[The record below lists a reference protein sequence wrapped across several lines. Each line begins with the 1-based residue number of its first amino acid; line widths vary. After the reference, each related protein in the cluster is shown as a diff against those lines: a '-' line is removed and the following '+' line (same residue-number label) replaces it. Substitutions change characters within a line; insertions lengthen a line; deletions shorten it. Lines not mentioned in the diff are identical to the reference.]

1 MPEEYLLV
9 TDGPSL
15 GARIDLSDA
24 TVTVGRDP
32 DCELPLDDTQASRRH
47 ARVSRDDRGRWVE
60 DLGSTNGTLL
70 NGVRITAP
78 QALRPGDEIRIGR
91 STLTLRSTAAH
102 TEIGSPEALGGA
114 APPPP
119 PPPAAAPPPP
129 APAPPPPPAPAPPPP
144 PPAAPAPPPPPPA
157 APAPPPPPPAAPA
170 PPPPLAAPPAAG
182 HGYPEPPARAPI
194 PGERNPAS
202 GIRALQ
208 GDRQVRFRAYLVTFI
223 VLALVAL
230 AVLLYL
236 VTR

>member
-24 TVTVGRDP
+24 SVTVGRDP
-32 DCELPLDDTQASRRH
+32 DCELPLDDTQSSRRH
-47 ARVSRDDRGRWVE
+47 ARVSAGDQGRQIE

-78 QALRPGDEIRIGR
+78 QPLRPGDEIRIGR

-114 APPPP
+114 ASP
-119 PPPAAAPPPP
+119 PPPP

-144 PPAAPAPPPPPPA
+144 PPAAPAPPPPPPPP
-157 APAPPPPPPAAPA
+157 APAPP